1 MGEAPFSSG
10 NQPEEDTARINLIQL
25 LQLFNLETKDDKTYF
40 PSQSIIV
47 IDLQQKKKER
57 KKSVKVNEIS
67 RIMSNEVLRS
77 PRSRNIPLLLG
88 REVNKL

>member
-47 IDLQQKKKER
+47 IDLQQKKKRE
-57 KKSVKVNEIS
+57 KKIS
-67 RIMSNEVLRS
+67 ES
-77 PRSRNIPLLLG
+77 
-88 REVNKL
+88 